1 MYLYLMSYL
10 ESRQEEKMI
19 SWQSSLGKTT
29 GVNTISSFQDESNTI
44 EMSRHMHKMGVH
56 TLNMII

>member
-1 MYLYLMSYL
+1 
-10 ESRQEEKMI
+10 MI